1 MITTSS
7 AAAEEQ
13 RLAEL
18 LLDQVRWTAEKE
30 AAGEDIAK
38 YDEKI
43 IRTMHKWMSSY
54 DALRGA
60 ERDASIVRWG
70 ISQKTDFRVSGAT
83 TARLGGRGKGHG
95 AEPKAGIVDSAA
107 GGVATAES
115 GQSSLW

>member
-1 MITTSS
+1 MTMTD
-7 AAAEEQ
+7 AATEEQ

-18 LLDQVRWTAEKE
+18 LLDQVRWTAEHE

-43 IRTMHKWMSSY
+43 IRTMQKWMSSY

-95 AEPKAGIVDSAA
+95 AEPKAGIADPAA
-107 GGVATAES
+107 GGVVTAES
-115 GQSSLW
+115 GQPGLW

>member
-1 MITTSS
+1 MTTTSP
-7 AAAEEQ
+7 AAVEEQ

-30 AAGEDIAK
+30 AAGEDIAQ

-43 IRTMHKWMSSY
+43 IRTMQKWMLAY

-83 TARLGGRGKGHG
+83 TARVGGRGKGHG
-95 AEPKAGIVDSAA
+95 AELKAGIADSAA
-107 GGVATAES
+107 GGVVTAES